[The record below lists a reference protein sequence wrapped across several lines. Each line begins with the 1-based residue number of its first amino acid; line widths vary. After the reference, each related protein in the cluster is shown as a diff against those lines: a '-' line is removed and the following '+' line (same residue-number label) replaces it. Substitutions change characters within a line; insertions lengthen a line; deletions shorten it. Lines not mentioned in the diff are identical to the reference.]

1 MVQDVHYT
9 AVCMLQMSQR
19 EGIVYPEN
27 AITGSYCALENGC
40 VGYDLV
46 LLGGLIDDAV
56 LVQSLTGIAMFN

>member
-1 MVQDVHYT
+1 MHV
-9 AVCMLQMSQR
+9 A
-19 EGIVYPEN
+19 EN

>member
-19 EGIVYPEN
+19 EGIEN

-56 LVQSLTGIAMFN
+56 LVQSLAGIAMFN